1 MLTVLARAA
10 RLLGAHWPALLAWIL
25 GGTLVHFLALK
36 LAAFVGAGSA
46 VGGILLLPIAA
57 LALLVAYVAMLLVV
71 REGMPALGAIAP
83 LPDTAREGRAAFL
96 DGVLGGILPF
106 VAFYAAWGF
115 IADDVTA
122 YINDATQWSF
132 WWGIEAATKLEDY
145 DSAGRITDL
154 GLNATTIGIVVIA
167 FAARWAF
174 QRYRTRLPRGATR
187 TVLGIVAV
195 YLEVLWVYLAAY
207 VVTDLLALVTDWV
220 ESRQAMV
227 WLGHLR
233 TGLTGWLTPFGV
245 VWDGVEWFLGEAG
258 GIILLPVAWLTIAG
272 VVYGQAVKAEA
283 PRLSGAVVTAART
296 RYASVPT
303 RIRRRLGDFWQ
314 SFTAPFRSIGA
325 ALVLMWRAGPV
336 LIASYIL
343 LFTVVEFAEQWM
355 LVGAGRAIGPH
366 DVASFWLPMS
376 VGLVAAA
383 AVLTEPVRVAIIAAT
398 YDGALASL
406 RPASSPGQVDV
417 EPQVDDGPVAHDAHG
432 DDEGTARV
440 DVQEERRREVDGSAR
455 L

>member
-1 MLTVLARAA
+1 M
-10 RLLGAHWPALLAWIL
+10 
-25 GGTLVHFLALK
+25 
-36 LAAFVGAGSA
+36 
-46 VGGILLLPIAA
+46 
-57 LALLVAYVAMLLVV
+57 
-71 REGMPALGAIAP
+71 
-83 LPDTAREGRAAFL
+83 
-96 DGVLGGILPF
+96 
-106 VAFYAAWGF
+106 
-115 IADDVTA
+115 
-122 YINDATQWSF
+122 
-132 WWGIEAATKLEDY
+132 
-145 DSAGRITDL
+145 
-154 GLNATTIGIVVIA
+154 
-167 FAARWAF
+167 
-174 QRYRTRLPRGATR
+174 
-187 TVLGIVAV
+187 
-195 YLEVLWVYLAAY
+195 
-207 VVTDLLALVTDWV
+207 
-220 ESRQAMV
+220 
-227 WLGHLR
+227 
-233 TGLTGWLTPFGV
+233 
-245 VWDGVEWFLGEAG
+245 WDGVEWFLGEAG

-314 SFTAPFRSIGA
+314 SLTAPFRSIGA
-325 ALVLMWRAGPV
+325 ALVLMWRAGAV

-343 LFTVVEFAEQWM
+343 LFAIVEFAEQWM

-406 RPASSPGQVDV
+406 RPASSPGQVDI

-440 DVQEERRREVDGSAR
+440 DVQEDGAAKSTAAPVSERHVSC
-455 L
+455 